1 MSKEKVERLPDGS
14 LVITWDF
21 NEGGQSRANPLP
33 ARRSSCKPSTTG
45 GWNGSHSRFL
55 RLNRLLRD
63 SEILQGIEV
72 DIAADAR
79 HRQLEVSRC
88 LLERSEALERQRL
101 RNAYVHYLARR

>member
-33 ARRSSCKPSTTG
+33 ARRSSCRPAATG

-55 RLNRLLRD
+55 QLNRLLRD
-63 SEILQGIEV
+63 SAILQGIEV
-72 DIAADAR
+72 DIAADKR
-79 HRQLEVSRC
+79 HRQLEVHRC
-88 LLERSEALERQRL
+88 LLERSEIFEQR
-101 RNAYVHYLARR
+101 RRRAAFVHWQSRR